1 MKTTPI
7 SHVAK
12 IACLALAAIGFTVGS
27 SQAQVVIGD
36 WQSSTAEGWYNNSG
50 GLSITDP
57 SNTGEYSFVAAGVPG
72 FTQSLQINQA
82 GYGST
87 LELNLTT
94 IPADISG
101 FLNNHLLSFT
111 FAVPGSASTSGYSQI
126 YAMTVN
132 APGYGYNNIPWTSTT
147 AVNLAGANNNQ
158 SGQPNYYWGPSPSLR
173 AETVTFDYSSIL
185 PAIVAGGHSYLQLLF
200 TFNNGGGAPTQMF
213 MNNVVLSGGPVPEP
227 STLALI
233 GLGAAGLLVV
243 RRRRNH

>member
-1 MKTTPI
+1 
-7 SHVAK
+7 V
-12 IACLALAAIGFTVGS
+12 
-27 SQAQVVIGD
+27 
-36 WQSSTAEGWYNNSG
+36 N
-50 GLSITDP
+50 
-57 SNTGEYSFVAAGVPG
+57 AGVPG
-72 FTQSLQINQA
+72 FTQSLQINQS

-111 FAVPGSASTSGYSQI
+111 FGVPASASTSGYSQV
-126 YAMTVN
+126 YAMTIN

-147 AVNLAGANNNQ
+147 SVDIAGTDNNS
-158 SGQPNYYWGPSPSLR
+158 SGMPNYYWGPAGSLR

-185 PAIVAGGHSYLQLLF
+185 PAIQAGGYSYLQLLF
-200 TFNNGGGAPTQMF
+200 TFNNGGGAPTEMF
-213 MNNVVLSGGPVPEP
+213 MNDVVLSGGPVPEP

-243 RRRRNH
+243 RRRK